1 MDATSFLNISKLI
14 QAAELLERKDREHG
28 YASSLPVYNESKR
41 KARTKRLHSN
51 SRSTHNELEKN
62 RRAHLRHCF
71 ERLKEIV
78 PVQTDAPRHTTLGL
92 LTNAK
97 TYIGVL
103 QEKCQK
109 FEGQKENLSREQR
122 YLARRLEQ
130 LQNRIRGKQRQDSTG
145 SSVPSDHD
153 SEKDEIDIVGY
164 NSDSD
169 ERGLGSDLSNSDGG
183 QSVTLN
189 RNHLPRHL

>member
-1 MDATSFLNISKLI
+1 
-14 QAAELLERKDREHG
+14 HG
-28 YASSLPVYNESKR
+28 YASSLPVYSETKR
-41 KARTKRLHSN
+41 KSRTKRLHSN

-62 RRAHLRHCF
+62 RRAHLRNCF

-97 TYIGVL
+97 TYIGNL
-103 QEKCQK
+103 QEKEK
-109 FEGQKENLSREQR
+109 RYDLQKENLSREQR

-130 LQNRIRGKQRQDSTG
+130 LQNRFRGKQRQDSTG
-145 SSVPSDHD
+145 SVVVSDHD

-183 QSVTLN
+183 QTVMSRGELPL
-189 RNHLPRHL
+189 HL